1 MAAEGIM
8 DNNIVWHKGVD
19 KEYREKALRQKGMV
33 LWFTGLSGSGKS
45 TIACEV
51 EKRLLDIGINAY
63 LLDGDNLRYGL
74 NSDLGFTMIDREE
87 NIRRISEVAALFA
100 DSGTYALVSA
110 ISPMDEMRK
119 AAREKTDRFVLIYV
133 KADIEACIKRDPK
146 GMYKKAIAKE
156 IKDFTGIDAP
166 YEEPADAD
174 IVLYTEIST
183 IGECVDIIMKY
194 IKGVK

>member
-1 MAAEGIM
+1 M

-51 EKRLLDIGINAY
+51 EKRLLDMGINAY

-74 NSDLGFTMIDREE
+74 NSDLGFSAEDREE
-87 NIRRISEVAALFA
+87 NIRRISEVAALFE
-100 DSGTYALVSA
+100 DSGAYALVSV
-110 ISPMDEMRK
+110 ISPMDTMRK
-119 AAREKTDRFVLIYV
+119 AARKKMERFVLIYV

-166 YEEPADAD
+166 YEEPTDAE

-183 IGECVDIIMKY
+183 IGECVEIIMKY